1 MCIAQWYYRC
11 YELCSMVRMNW
22 DSEAVRCGIRFR
34 VSQDRSLPLMF
45 SQNGWSKIICA
56 FYSQFNSLSFDTPR
70 GSYIVRAVIGPTF
83 VVWRIW
89 WWVLCWEDI
98 QLERTIV
105 LICICNSL
113 FSERNLNRH
122 GTKSELITF
131 VEGNQACVP
140 RYCIAVDDWHMRGT

>member
-1 MCIAQWYYRC
+1 MCIAQWYYIC

-70 GSYIVRAVIGPTF
+70 GSYSVRAVIGPTF

-98 QLERTIV
+98 QLERTFV
-105 LICICNSL
+105 LNMYFCDSSGKQRLLSFRNWIWTTM
-113 FSERNLNRH
+113 ERNLNWNWSRAIKH
-122 GTKSELITF
+122 ASLD
-131 VEGNQACVP
+131 VALL
-140 RYCIAVDDWHMRGT
+140 